1 MPSKELI
8 RYSIGIPKKTYQEIK
23 AMADE
28 RGIPKSRVINA
39 ILNGYFRS
47 KRERENK

>member
-1 MPSKELI
+1 MPSKEVI

-23 AMADE
+23 AMAGE
-28 RGIPKSRVINA
+28 RGIPKSRVIIA

-47 KRERENK
+47 KRERESK

>member
-23 AMADE
+23 EMADE

-47 KRERENK
+47 KRERKNK

>member
-1 MPSKELI
+1 MPSKEVI

-47 KRERENK
+47 KRERESK

>member
-1 MPSKELI
+1 MPSKGVI
-8 RYSIGIPKKTYQEIK
+8 RYSIGIPRKTYQEIK

>member
-1 MPSKELI
+1 MPSKEVI
-8 RYSIGIPKKTYQEIK
+8 RYSIGIPKKTYHEIK

>member
-8 RYSIGIPKKTYQEIK
+8 RYSIGIPKKTYEEIK

-47 KRERENK
+47 KREREKQ

>member
-1 MPSKELI
+1 MPSKEVI

-47 KRERENK
+47 KREREDK